1 MYTGDWLNIVRFL
14 IFSLSLIHYICF
26 RWLEVVFNGFTVAT
40 IAFMMTIMDKECEDT
55 CSDIDK
61 NKWQLG
67 CMVGEESS
75 AAALCKLISECLA
88 NKALKG

>member
-1 MYTGDWLNIVRFL
+1 M
-14 IFSLSLIHYICF
+14 
-26 RWLEVVFNGFTVAT
+26 FNGFTVAT

-55 CSDIDK
+55 KSDIDK

-75 AAALCKLISECLA
+75 AAALCKLMHKHSYNVPLKDVIRFFSISLNIRLC
-88 NKALKG
+88 NYFI

>member
-1 MYTGDWLNIVRFL
+1 M
-14 IFSLSLIHYICF
+14 
-26 RWLEVVFNGFTVAT
+26 FNGFTVAT

-88 NKALKG
+88 NKALKGLFRFLSTCCCVIFLFRV

>member
-1 MYTGDWLNIVRFL
+1 M
-14 IFSLSLIHYICF
+14 
-26 RWLEVVFNGFTVAT
+26 FNGFTVAT

-55 CSDIDK
+55 NSDIDK

-75 AAALCKLISECLA
+75 AAALCKLML
-88 NKALKG
+88 